1 LAATSS
7 RPNFISRIIHR
18 ILNRVWYVHPAV
30 VLTVGAPPVACLQ
43 TLATAARPSTERLHL
58 RDLFT
63 EGRRYYLQP
72 SKEGFQLTS
81 NSRVPW
87 RRGRTGFTAV
97 VSGKVSAAGDSTQI
111 LLRARI
117 TIPYLLQVFF
127 VPAFIS
133 SIIIFAPWSRPVIAG
148 AILTL
153 FALSWLG
160 HRLNAML
167 QAGEMVFF
175 VQKAL
180 EDLAPAEVPA
190 LPAHSENTVTLERE
204 FREQWDKFYEEHKA
218 GD

>member
-1 LAATSS
+1 VAAS
-7 RPNFISRIIHR
+7 RPNFIARFIQRILHR
-18 ILNRVWYVHPAV
+18 IWYVHPAV
-30 VLTVGAPPVACLQ
+30 VLTVPASPAVCLQ
-43 TLATAARPSTERLHL
+43 TLATAARPSTDRLHL

-63 EGRRYYLQP
+63 DGRRYYLRP
-72 SKEGFQLTS
+72 AKEGFQLTS

-97 VSGKVSAAGDSTQI
+97 LSGTFTQGGDISRI

-117 TIPYLLQVFF
+117 TIPYLIQVFL

-133 SIIIFAPWSRPVIAG
+133 SIIIFARWPRPVIAG
-148 AILTL
+148 AILFL
-153 FALSWLG
+153 FGLSWMG
-160 HRLNAML
+160 HRFNAML

-180 EDLAPAEVPA
+180 EDLGPAEIPA
-190 LPAHSENTVTLERE
+190 IPAATGNLVTLERE
-204 FREQWDKFYEEHKA
+204 FREQWDKFYEEHKS

>member
-1 LAATSS
+1 MAAS
-7 RPNFISRIIHR
+7 RPSLLRRLIHR
-18 ILNRVWYVHPAV
+18 LLHRVWYVHPAV
-30 VLTVGAPPVACLQ
+30 VLTVQASPAVCLQ
-43 TLATAARPSTERLHL
+43 TLATAARPSQERLHL

-72 SKEGFQLTS
+72 SREGFQLTS

-87 RRGRTGFTAV
+87 RRGRTAFTAV
-97 VSGKVSAAGDSTQI
+97 LSGTFSPAGDMTRI

-117 TIPYLLQVFF
+117 TVPYLLQVFL
-127 VPAFIS
+127 VPTFIS
-133 SIIIFAPWSRPVIAG
+133 SIIIFARWPRPVIAA
-148 AILTL
+148 AIVLL
-153 FALSWLG
+153 FGLSWLG

-180 EDLAPAEVPA
+180 EDLAPAEALAIPA
-190 LPAHSENTVTLERE
+190 TSENTVTLERE
-204 FREQWDKFYEEHKA
+204 FREQWNKFYEEHKA